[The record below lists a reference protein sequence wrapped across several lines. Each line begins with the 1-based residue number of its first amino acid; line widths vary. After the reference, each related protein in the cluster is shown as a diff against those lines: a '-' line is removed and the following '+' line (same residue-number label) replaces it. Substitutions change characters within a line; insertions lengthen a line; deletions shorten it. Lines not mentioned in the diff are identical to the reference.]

1 MLSHNILGVCWRVRG
16 ACQTRA
22 ATRKTIIDSS
32 QKNGITSVLPPS
44 ALFGISAETDSTLD
58 WLMMATR
65 PTAHFATETPAG
77 AEFTVPSATGA
88 PMVIKLFSLATHN
101 APGAYGHLGG
111 Q

>member
-1 MLSHNILGVCWRVRG
+1 MV
-16 ACQTRA
+16 
-22 ATRKTIIDSS
+22 
-32 QKNGITSVLPPS
+32 NGDMRNHT
-44 ALFGISAETDSTLD
+44 
-58 WLMMATR
+58 
-65 PTAHFATETPAG
+65 TPAG